1 MVLINGQWEE
11 VQSISDISDIIRTH
25 FSESLADELDDLVD
39 CDKEALLIENNDLKS
54 ENVDL
59 YDENYEISNE
69 NDDLMHQ
76 IEKLQTERKT
86 LLDILLNEN

>member
-1 MVLINGQWEE
+1 MVLINGQWED

-39 CDKEALLIENNDLKS
+39 CDKETLLMENNDLKS

-76 IEKLQTERKT
+76 IEKLQTERKA
-86 LLDILLNEN
+86 LLDILLNE

>member
-76 IEKLQTERKT
+76 IEKLQTEKKA
-86 LLDILLNEN
+86 LLDILLDEN